1 MCVGSFVLELRWKI
15 PECEQAGYFRTTQ
28 DGSFSVFSGEVAVFD
43 DAGYLEVVQQDGAH
57 KREESAERM
66 VPFVVPC
73 HEAQRQ
79 VSQQGSPYLPAH
91 GVFIVA

>member
-15 PECEQAGYFRTTQ
+15 PECEQAGFFRTAQ
-28 DGSFSVFSGEVAVFD
+28 DGSFPVFSGGVAVFD
-43 DAGYLEVVQQDGAH
+43 DAGYLVQQDGAH

-66 VPFVVPC
+66 VPLVVPC
-73 HEAQRQ
+73 HEAQKQ
-79 VSQQGSPYLPAH
+79 VGQQGSPYLPAH